1 MKPTT
6 VNGRPSAWICA
17 LGLVI
22 CLMGC
27 QPRSYQAPPL
37 PPPLP
42 RAATPPRPALP
53 ILYVGINQLILRACP
68 GKDCPKI
75 YPLELNAEVE
85 KMGETDNWAQ
95 IRVKKDGTMGWVNS
109 RYLSQ
114 KRVEVA
120 SGSKRKRKEVKRSI
134 VAKPPKPAE
143 EGGEATS
150 KKPAPP
156 APQPNLDGQ
165 EPFQIM

>member
-1 MKPTT
+1 VEPTT
-6 VNGRPSAWICA
+6 INGCTGAWICA

-22 CLMGC
+22 CLLGC
-27 QPRSYQAPPL
+27 QPRAYQVPPL

-42 RAATPPRPALP
+42 RAATPPRPARP

-85 KMGETDNWAQ
+85 KIGETENWTQ
-95 IRVKKDGTMGWVNS
+95 IRVKKDGNIGWVNS

-114 KRVEVA
+114 QRVEVA
-120 SGSKRKRKEVKRSI
+120 SGSKRKRQEVKRSL
-134 VAKPPKPAE
+134 VAKPPKPV
-143 EGGEATS
+143 EAPS
-150 KKPAPP
+150 KKPPLPAQPP
-156 APQPNLDGQ
+156 NHYDQ
-165 EPFQIM
+165 EGFQIM